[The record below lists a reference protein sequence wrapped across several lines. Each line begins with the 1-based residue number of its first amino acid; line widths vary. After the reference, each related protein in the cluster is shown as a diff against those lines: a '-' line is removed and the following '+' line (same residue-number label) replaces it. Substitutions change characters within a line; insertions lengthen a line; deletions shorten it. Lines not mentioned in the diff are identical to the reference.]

1 VKQLALCLLLLN
13 PLSASAQFTDV
24 MGSRANG
31 MGGSALLETN
41 AWASF
46 NNPAALAMDT
56 GNQIAGNYAN
66 SYLLPEIGTSALAA
80 KFSSGTRAFGIGL
93 SSFGYSEFRSN
104 TLQASYAMK
113 LDEHFSMG
121 VNLGLRY
128 LQLGDIYGQS
138 FSPTASLGMMIYIN
152 EELSFAALLKDPF
165 NFKIDEAAIDRY
177 PVLLRS
183 GLRYQFSD
191 DIFTNLELEKA
202 LDKDLRIR
210 GGFQYAH
217 PNGFSFRLGLIT
229 QPFEYSLGAGYLKN
243 RFGVD
248 LSYSYHPLLGFSPQL
263 GFLWN
268 WGS

>member
-1 VKQLALCLLLLN
+1 MKQLALCLLLLN

-177 PVLLRS
+177 PRS
-183 GLRYQFSD
+183 ASIWFALPIQRRYFYKPRTGESFGQRPSNSRRFS
-191 DIFTNLELEKA
+191 IC
-202 LDKDLRIR
+202 
-210 GGFQYAH
+210 
-217 PNGFSFRLGLIT
+217 
-229 QPFEYSLGAGYLKN
+229 
-243 RFGVD
+243 
-248 LSYSYHPLLGFSPQL
+248 SPQWL
-263 GFLWN
+263 QLPIGFDYAAL
-268 WGS
+268 